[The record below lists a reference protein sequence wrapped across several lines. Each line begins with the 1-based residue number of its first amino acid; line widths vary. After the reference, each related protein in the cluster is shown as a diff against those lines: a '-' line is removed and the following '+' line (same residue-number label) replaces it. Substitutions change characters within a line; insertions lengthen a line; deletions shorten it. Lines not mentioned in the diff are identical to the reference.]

1 MRRPIALATVLLLG
15 AFVASASAQ
24 EVAEDSLP
32 GLEAEYTMQVGD
44 YAATLLPDFLRIRA
58 DLRYAV
64 VVTYEPEPNRLD
76 VEVFGGQV
84 TVEQARQVVGA
95 YWDFIQA
102 LFFPYAERRLGVKLD
117 QNDISIVYYDISQGV
132 MRPVVQMLEGQFV
145 IQ

>member
-1 MRRPIALATVLLLG
+1 MRRATALSTVLLLS
-15 AFVASASAQ
+15 AFIGSASAQ
-24 EVAEDSLP
+24 EVADDSLP
-32 GLEAEYTMQVGD
+32 GLEAEYPMQVGD
-44 YAATLLPDFLRIRA
+44 YAATLLPDFLRIRT
-58 DLRYAV
+58 DLPYAV

-76 VEVFGGQV
+76 VEVFGGQA

-102 LFFPYAERRLGVKLD
+102 LFLPYAERRLGVKLD
-117 QNDISIVYYDISQGV
+117 QNDFSIVYYDISQGV